1 MTGISDIR
9 SEVTMSVEPAE
20 DDAAATEGA
29 PGAAREGATMASAFD
44 LSQGSHISGS
54 TTAVI
59 VRWVRNQLGDDAVQE
74 MIDHAGEKRPPAQL
88 EDVSEWSSYLQAT
101 ALLEAA
107 LRVTG
112 RPDAARRIG
121 EEMLSQ
127 HRGTA
132 VVDLLR
138 SLGSPEALLASIA
151 ESGSKFSTVF
161 MLTPQEVGPGHAEV
175 VGSTPPG
182 VPRHR
187 LLCDFTVGI
196 LSIIPTVFDLAPA
209 VVSQRECQARGGKR
223 CVYVLSWNPE
233 RVPGLSGIDQ
243 RVHSLENQLDAAQMH
258 LNALRATA
266 ADVVAAS
273 DLDTALDVL
282 TRRAGQAVRATRY
295 LLAVR
300 MPQESQLRVHSC
312 GLTEAEAQ
320 ALAPQLLGGEA
331 NPSRLVVQVSSA
343 ARQYGVLA
351 AMLPGEGR
359 FFPQEREVL
368 ATYAGYAASAL
379 DTASALEEARRQN
392 QTARALLDLS
402 RELAEVAAPR
412 EVAQRLASAVPHVV
426 DCDTATVLLWDEA
439 DQVLRLAASHNLDP
453 DVVAL
458 LTDRGI
464 GLSDTPK
471 LETMIAELEPL
482 FVHPSDDE
490 PFLQGLLH
498 QSGTSAA
505 IVVPIVAG
513 RRFHGVVTA
522 GVTHEPTRIE
532 RNHDLSERLEG
543 LANQAAIALTNA
555 QLLAELQHR
564 ARHDDVTRLP
574 NRAAL
579 VDDLEQAL
587 AQGRRDGSECALLFL
602 DLDGFKSVND
612 TLGHLAGDELLAHVA
627 QRLQSTVREGDTVA
641 RLGGDEF
648 GVLLPQIAA
657 ADDAEKTA
665 TRILACLAEPFALA
679 TSSGRMVS
687 VGVSIGVTFGRRGLT
702 SSTEMLQAADSAM
715 YMAKA
720 NGGNDVVNAGISGT
734 GREHGDL
741 SGGRSRAHQQLPL
754 PRASAEDMATRS
766 LS

>member
-1 MTGISDIR
+1 
-9 SEVTMSVEPAE
+9 VT
-20 DDAAATEGA
+20 
-29 PGAAREGATMASAFD
+29 RHFD
-44 LSQGSHISGS
+44 LSHGSHISGS
-54 TTAVI
+54 TTAVV
-59 VRWVRNQLGDDAVQE
+59 VRWVRNQLGDDAVRE
-74 MIDHAGEKRPPAQL
+74 MVAQAGETRPLAQL

-101 ALLEAA
+101 ALFEAA

-121 EEMLSQ
+121 EEMLTQ

-161 MLTPQEVGPGHAEV
+161 MLGTREVGPGHAEV
-175 VGSTPPG
+175 VGTTPPG

-209 VVSQRECQARGGKR
+209 AVTQRECQARGGKR

-233 RVPGLSGIDQ
+233 HVPGLSGVDQ

-266 ADVVAAS
+266 ADVVAAT
-273 DLDTALDVL
+273 DIDAALELL

-300 MPQESQLRVHSC
+300 MPQEMRFRVHSC
-312 GLTEAEAQ
+312 GLTDAEAQ
-320 ALAPQLLGGEA
+320 ELAPQLLAGESD
-331 NPSRLVVQVSSA
+331 PSRLVVEVSSA
-343 ARQYGVLA
+343 TRHYGVLA
-351 AMLPGEGR
+351 AMLPGKGR

-392 QTARALLDLS
+392 ETARALLDLS

-412 EVAQRLASAVPHVV
+412 EVAQRLASAVPRVV
-426 DCDTATVLLWDEA
+426 DCDVATALLWDEA
-439 DQVLRLAASHNLDP
+439 DQVLRLAASENLPP
-453 DVVAL
+453 DAAAL
-458 LTDRGI
+458 LTEPGI
-464 GLSDTPK
+464 GLADTPK
-471 LETMIAELEPL
+471 LRTMISQLEPL
-482 FVHPSDDE
+482 FLHATDDD
-490 PFLQGLLH
+490 PFLQGLLRR
-498 QSGTSAA
+498 SGTAA
-505 IVVPIVAG
+505 VIVVPIVAG

-522 GVTHEPTRIE
+522 GVIQEPSRIE
-532 RNHDLSERLEG
+532 RNRDLSERLEG

-555 QLLAELQHR
+555 QLLSELQHR

-574 NRAAL
+574 NRSPL
-579 VDDLEQAL
+579 VDDIEHAL
-587 AQGRRDGSECALLFL
+587 VQGRCDGSECALLFL
-602 DLDGFKSVND
+602 DLDGFKHVND
-612 TLGHLAGDELLAHVA
+612 TLGHLAGDELLVHVA

-648 GVLLPQIAA
+648 GVLLPQITA

-665 TRILACLAEPFALA
+665 ARMLACLAEPFALA
-679 TSSGRMVS
+679 ASSGRTVR
-687 VGVSIGVTFGRRGLT
+687 VGVSIGISFGRRGR
-702 SSTEMLQAADSAM
+702 SSSIEMLRAADSAM
-715 YMAKA
+715 YVAKA
-720 NGGNDVVNAGISGT
+720 NGGNDVVNAGLRGT
-734 GREHGDL
+734 RQTLGDVP
-741 SGGRSRAHQQLPL
+741 GGGPHAHQQLPL
-754 PRASAEDMATRS
+754 PRATAEDVVARS